1 MKNGRTSKVLTRVSV
16 LLLAVCLLHLCGGV
30 LCTWYI
36 HSIEEERDALRAL
49 LWAQPTEE
57 VLLRLERAIRR
68 LAKMRSLKDTYAPK
82 PATAYG
88 VKKFSY
94 LTALTF
100 RKESVPVEECA
111 GRIAARNAGVTPPCI
126 PVVLAGEQITPQAAE
141 ALKKSK
147 HVFGVADGKIEVIK
161 IGGEK

>member
-57 VLLRLERAIRR
+57 VLLRLERAEQMLGSRVYNRQARCFVIAGAAGFALLCVQIERFKGR
-68 LAKMRSLKDTYAPK
+68 L
-82 PATAYG
+82 YG
-88 VKKFSY
+88 EGK
-94 LTALTF
+94 
-100 RKESVPVEECA
+100 R
-111 GRIAARNAGVTPPCI
+111 
-126 PVVLAGEQITPQAAE
+126 PQ
-141 ALKKSK
+141 K
-147 HVFGVADGKIEVIK
+147 
-161 IGGEK
+161 